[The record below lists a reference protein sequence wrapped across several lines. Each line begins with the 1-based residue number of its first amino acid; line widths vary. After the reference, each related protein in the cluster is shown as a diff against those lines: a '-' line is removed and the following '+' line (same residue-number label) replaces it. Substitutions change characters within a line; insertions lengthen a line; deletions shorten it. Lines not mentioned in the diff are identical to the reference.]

1 MRSIMK
7 PSKGESERNKE
18 SDFPAIA
25 IMIESH
31 QSKDTFHT
39 TTVPKR
45 KGERMEKLIKMVETM
60 KPFFEKVS
68 NNPYLRA
75 IRDGFVSCIP
85 VILFSSLFILVAC
98 VPEIF
103 GFKWPDNISSVLW
116 LAYNASMGILS
127 LLMVAT
133 IAKSLTG
140 SINHKLPKLRQINDT
155 SVMIVSI
162 ICLVLLAVEPIKGG
176 WSADFMGSKGLL
188 SAFVV
193 AFSVPNI
200 YKFFVARDITIKLP
214 DEVPHFIAQTFADL
228 IPLSVAVFIFWLVSI
243 VFKNVTGILFS
254 AWILELFKPLFVA
267 ADGYIGIA
275 IIYGAM
281 AMFWFV
287 GIHGPSIVEP
297 AVTAIYIANIE
308 ANLQI
313 ATAGGHATNILTH
326 PTSYFVATLGGTGA
340 TLMFCAMCA
349 FIAKSKQLKAVGRA
363 SIIPVCFAVNEPI
376 LFGAPIVLNP
386 VLFVPF
392 IAAPIANV
400 WIFKFF
406 VDNLGMNSFLYI
418 LPWTTPAPIGLV
430 IATGFAKLA
439 FVLAPLLLIVDAVL
453 YYPFFRVYDTQLVA
467 RETAIANGEISADD
481 ETAEI
486 PADAYAAAEKAEAGE
501 PEEKKEEAPAVA
513 ADTSASE
520 GGKDGEKRVLV
531 LCASGATSSM
541 LAKAIT
547 KGAEKRHAPVESIAM
562 AYGQHKDVITDYDL
576 IVLAPQMASMYDE
589 LKHDCDEKGVKS
601 ATTSGREYVGLT
613 RDPDKAL
620 DFALALM
627 AN

>member
-1 MRSIMK
+1 
-7 PSKGESERNKE
+7 
-18 SDFPAIA
+18 
-25 IMIESH
+25 
-31 QSKDTFHT
+31 
-39 TTVPKR
+39 
-45 KGERMEKLIKMVETM
+45 MEKLIKMVETM

-68 NNPYLRA
+68 NNIYLRA

-103 GFKWPDNISSVLW
+103 DYKWPEKISTVLW
-116 LAYNASMGILS
+116 QAYNYSMGMLGI
-127 LLMVAT
+127 LMVAT
-133 IAKSLTG
+133 IAKSLTD
-140 SINHKLPKLRQINDT
+140 SINTKMPKLRQINDV

-162 ICLVLLAVEPIKGG
+162 ICLLLLAVAPVEGG
-176 WSADFMGSKGLL
+176 ISTEFMGTKGLL

-193 AFSVPNI
+193 AFTVPNI
-200 YKFFVARDITIKLP
+200 YKFFVKRNITIKLP
-214 DEVPHFIAQTFADL
+214 DEVPHYIAQTFADL
-228 IPLSVAVFIFWLVSI
+228 IPLSVAVMIYWVFGI
-243 VFKNVTGILFS
+243 VFKEATGMMFG
-254 AWILELFKPLFVA
+254 AWILEVFKPLFVA
-267 ADGYIGIA
+267 ADGYIGLA

-313 ATAGGHATNILTH
+313 VSAGGHATNILTH

-349 FIAKSKQLKAVGRA
+349 FIAKSKQLRAVGRA
-363 SIIPVCFAVNEPI
+363 SIVPVTFAVNEPI

-386 VLFVPF
+386 VLFFPF
-392 IAAPIANV
+392 VLTPILNV
-400 WIFKFF
+400 WVFKFF
-406 VDNLGMNSFLYI
+406 VDNLGMNAFTYI
-418 LPWTTPAPIGLV
+418 LPWTTPAPIGL
-430 IATGFAKLA
+430 IIGTGFAKLA
-439 FVLAPLLLIVDAVL
+439 FVLAPLLLVMDAVM
-453 YYPFFRVYDTQLVA
+453 YYPFFRVYDAQLVEREKA
-467 RETAIANGEISADD
+467 GVTDEAVEETAPAEESA
-481 ETAEI
+481 
-486 PADAYAAAEKAEAGE
+486 PVVAAAEV
-501 PEEKKEEAPAVA
+501 PE
-513 ADTSASE
+513 D
-520 GGKDGEKRVLV
+520 EKRVLV

-547 KGAEKRHAPVESIAM
+547 KGAEQRHAPVESIAM
-562 AYGQHKDVITDYDL
+562 AYGQHKDIITDFDL

-589 LKHDCDEKGVKS
+589 LKNDCEAKGVKS

-627 AN
+627 AH

>member
-1 MRSIMK
+1 M
-7 PSKGESERNKE
+7 
-18 SDFPAIA
+18 D
-25 IMIESH
+25 
-31 QSKDTFHT
+31 
-39 TTVPKR
+39 
-45 KGERMEKLIKMVETM
+45 KLIKMVETM

-68 NNPYLRA
+68 NNIYLRA

-85 VILFSSLFILVAC
+85 VILFSSLFILVAS

-103 GFKWPDNISSVLW
+103 GVKVPDNIAKHLW
-116 LAYNASMGILS
+116 QAYNYSMGILS
-127 LLMVAT
+127 VLMVAT
-133 IAKSLTG
+133 IAKSLTD
-140 SINHKLPKLRQINDT
+140 SINHKLPKLRQINDV

-162 ICLVLLAVEPIKGG
+162 ICLLLLAVGQVEKGI
-176 WSADFMGSKGLL
+176 SMEFMGTKGLL

-193 AFSVPNI
+193 AFTVPNI
-200 YKFFVARDITIKLP
+200 YKFFVSRNITIKLP
-214 DEVPHFIAQTFADL
+214 EEVPHYIAQTFADL
-228 IPLSVAVFIFWLVSI
+228 IPLSVAVFVFWIGSIIFQNI
-243 VFKNVTGILFS
+243 TGMLFG
-254 AWILELFKPLFVA
+254 AWILEVFKPLFVA
-267 ADGYIGIA
+267 ADGYIGVA

-313 ATAGGHATNILTH
+313 VSAGGHATNILTH

-386 VLFVPF
+386 VLFFPF
-392 IAAPIANV
+392 ILAPIANV

-406 VDNLGMNSFLYI
+406 VDELGMNSMIYI

-439 FVLAPLLLIVDAVL
+439 FILAPLLLIVDAVL
-453 YYPFFRVYDTQLVA
+453 YYPFFRVYDSQLVA
-467 RETAIANGEISADD
+467 RETAIANGEIAADD
-481 ETAEI
+481 EETATPE
-486 PADAYAAAEKAEAGE
+486 DAILAAEAIEAGQ
-501 PEEKKEEAPAVA
+501 KEEAAPQQAVPK
-513 ADTSASE
+513 E
-520 GGKDGEKRVLV
+520 EKRVLV

-541 LAKAIT
+541 LAKAIE
-547 KGAEKRHAPVESIAM
+547 KGAKKHDAPVESIAM
-562 AYGQHKDVITDYDL
+562 AYGQHKDIINDFDL

-589 LKHDCDEKGVKS
+589 LKHDCDAQGVKS
-601 ATTSGREYVGLT
+601 ATTSGREYVSLT

-627 AN
+627 AH

>member
-1 MRSIMK
+1 
-7 PSKGESERNKE
+7 
-18 SDFPAIA
+18 
-25 IMIESH
+25 
-31 QSKDTFHT
+31 
-39 TTVPKR
+39 
-45 KGERMEKLIKMVETM
+45 MEKLIKLVETM

-85 VILFSSLFILVAC
+85 VILFSSLFILVAS

-103 GFKWPDNISSVLW
+103 GVKVPDNIAKHLW
-116 LAYNASMGILS
+116 QAYNYSMGILA

-133 IAKSLTG
+133 IAKSLTDN
-140 SINHKLPKLRQINDT
+140 INHKLPKLRQINDV

-162 ICLVLLAVEPIKGG
+162 ICLLLLAVAPVDKGL
-176 WSADFMGSKGLL
+176 SQEFMGTKGLL

-193 AFSVPNI
+193 AFTVPNI
-200 YKFFVARDITIKLP
+200 YKFFVSRNITIKLP
-214 DEVPHFIAQTFADL
+214 EEVPHYIAQTFADL
-228 IPLSVAVFIFWLVSI
+228 IPLSVAVFVFWIGSIIFQSI
-243 VFKNVTGILFS
+243 TGMLFG

-313 ATAGGHATNILTH
+313 VTAGGHATNILTH

-349 FIAKSKQLKAVGRA
+349 FIAKSKQLRAVGRA
-363 SIIPVCFAVNEPI
+363 SIVPVCFAVNEPI

-392 IAAPIANV
+392 ILAPIANV
-400 WIFKFF
+400 WLFKFF
-406 VDNLGMNSFLYI
+406 VDGLGMNSFLYI

-439 FVLAPLLLIVDAVL
+439 FILAPLLLIMDAVI

-481 ETAEI
+481 EDAAI
-486 PADAYAAAEKAEAGE
+486 PADAYAAAEQVEAGGVALTA
-501 PEEKKEEAPAVA
+501 EKKASAVKETPEAPA
-513 ADTSASE
+513 E
-520 GGKDGEKRVLV
+520 EKRVLV

-541 LAKAIT
+541 LAKAIE
-547 KGAEKRHAPVESIAM
+547 KGAKKRNVPVESTAM
-562 AYGQHKDVITDYDL
+562 AYGQHKDIITDFDL

-620 DFALALM
+620 DFALGCM
-627 AN
+627 S

>member
-1 MRSIMK
+1 
-7 PSKGESERNKE
+7 
-18 SDFPAIA
+18 
-25 IMIESH
+25 
-31 QSKDTFHT
+31 
-39 TTVPKR
+39 
-45 KGERMEKLIKMVETM
+45 MEKLIAMVETL

-85 VILFSSLFILVAC
+85 VILFSSIFILVAC

-103 GFKWPDNISSVLW
+103 DYHWSEGISTVLW
-116 LAYNASMGILS
+116 QAYNASMGILS
-127 LLMVAT
+127 LLMVTT
-133 IAKSLTG
+133 IAKSLTDN
-140 SINHKLPKLRQINDT
+140 INHKMPKLRQINDV

-162 ICLVLLAVEPIKGG
+162 ICLILLAVEPIKGG
-176 WSADFMGSKGLL
+176 FSADFMGTKGLL

-193 AFSVPNI
+193 AFTVPNI
-200 YKFFVARDITIKLP
+200 YKFFVKRNITIKLP
-214 DEVPHFIAQTFADL
+214 DEVPHYIAQTFADL
-228 IPLSVAVFIFWLVSI
+228 IPLSFAVLVFWLFSI
-243 VFKNVTGILFS
+243 GFKNVTGMMFG
-254 AWILELFKPLFVA
+254 AWILEVFKPLFVA
-267 ADGYIGIA
+267 ADGYIGVA

-281 AMFWFV
+281 AMFWFM

-313 ATAGGHATNILTH
+313 ASAGGHATAILTH
-326 PTSYFVATLGGTGA
+326 PTSYFVATIGGTGA

-386 VLFVPF
+386 VLFFPF
-392 IAAPIANV
+392 ILAPILNV
-400 WIFKFF
+400 WTFKFF
-406 VDNLGMNSFLYI
+406 VDELGMQSFLYI

-430 IATGFAKLA
+430 IGTGFAQLS
-439 FVLAPLLLIVDAVL
+439 FILAPLLLIMDAVL
-453 YYPFFRVYDTQLVA
+453 YYPFFRVYDAQLVEREAAVA
-467 RETAIANGEISADD
+467 RGEIV
-481 ETAEI
+481 EEEEI
-486 PADAYAAAEKAEAGE
+486 PAPVAAAKVV
-501 PEEKKEEAPAVA
+501 EEKKEEKVAAPA
-513 ADTSASE
+513 E
-520 GGKDGEKRVLV
+520 EKRVLV

-547 KGAEKRHAPVESIAM
+547 KGASLRHAPVESIAM
-562 AYGQHKDVITDYDL
+562 AYGQHKDIITDFDL
-576 IVLAPQMASMYDE
+576 IILAPQMASMYDE
-589 LKHDCDEKGVKS
+589 LKHDCDAKGVKS

-613 RDPDKAL
+613 REPEKAL
-620 DFALALM
+620 DFALACM